1 MSAGARLGSA
11 SDPWL
16 RSVWMW
22 HYQQVLQH
30 PRHVISVLVHNGI
43 RRVYLQIA
51 PPLHPYRRFLGLAH
65 QSGIEVFALDGS
77 PQAVLDSVPVLRHA
91 ADLVRFE
98 ARPGP
103 RFQGLQLDV
112 EPYALKRF
120 WRHPTR
126 YLDRYITLLG
136 KVRHMIPQ
144 DIRLSVAI
152 PSWFSGLKLDG
163 QPVSALAVK
172 IADEVVVMSYRG
184 GLRAAEHA
192 AAPVVRQA
200 GFAHKPA
207 YIGIRPQQRASPR
220 PRLALASLSGY
231 VLESYSALAPD
242 LSVP

>member
-1 MSAGARLGSA
+1 MNQGADRGA
-11 SDPWL
+11 TRDPWL

-22 HYQQVLQH
+22 HYRQVLYH
-30 PRHVISVLVHNGI
+30 PRHVISVLARNGI

-51 PPLHPYRRFLGLAH
+51 PPLHAYRRFLGLAH
-65 QSGIEVFALDGS
+65 QAGIQVFALDGS
-77 PQAVLDSVPVLRHA
+77 PQAVLDSVPVLRNT
-91 ADLVRFE
+91 ADLIRFE

-103 RFQGLQLDV
+103 RFQGFQLDV

-120 WRHPTR
+120 WKHPTR
-126 YLDRYITLLG
+126 YLHRYIALLG
-136 KVRHMIPQ
+136 NVRSMIPR

-152 PSWFSGLKLDG
+152 PSWFSRLKLDG

-207 YIGIRPQQRASPR
+207 YIGIQPRQRTSPG

-231 VLESYSALAPD
+231 VLESYSALGQD
-242 LSVP
+242 LSGP